1 MVITMTS
8 TKTMVEQELVNEI
21 ASSLTEQLLMLYPNG
36 SPAEDEKAIKKR
48 LDGMLLPSDSELE
61 DMEAMRLA
69 LPIAIEKWKAST
81 PVVETEKTKSK
92 SFSLFDQ
99 LLQLQ
104 PPVTFD
110 QIKEA
115 ASSEARLVLCR
126 KMDYLDD
133 MFLADWNEIKP
144 ILLNE
149 LRISDNNGTKFEFL
163 KLHRKFYDLGRS
175 SSEYLVLQYE
185 LCQNVFHAIFSHIQN
200 SNSDSDFLFS
210 LIKTWCD
217 MFLDIMQR
225 DLYSQDLVEVMEGR
239 MLFLLRDTSP
249 SISNMNGT
257 VHISPVHLLAL
268 ADSQARWFQSW
279 VQSTSLENLLSLL
292 EQTSV
297 FPDIIKRCATALP
310 EKNSSDDSALVQY
323 THYKQSVVMLA
334 CVLEK
339 ARVTRFPWHLF
350 SQTPADSLNVTD
362 LGNVTARP
370 LSNKSTTPNSAPGS
384 KHDIDKMLDIFA
396 KAISLEESLE
406 WTRICGNALEAILS
420 GCKGT
425 DKFDQHFQRVNSEI
439 GTTHEEA
446 QSYWNA
452 ATCRLR

>member
-1 MVITMTS
+1 MTR

-21 ASSLTEQLLMLYPNG
+21 ASSLTEQLLLLYPKA
-36 SPAEDEKAIKKR
+36 SPVEDEKAIKKR
-48 LDGMLLPSDSELE
+48 LDGMLLPSDSESE
-61 DMEAMRLA
+61 DMETMRLA
-69 LPIAIEKWKAST
+69 LPIAIERWKAST
-81 PVVETEKTKSK
+81 PVAETEKPKSK

-115 ASSEARLVLCR
+115 ASSEARLVLYR

-133 MFLADWNEIKP
+133 MFLEDWNEIKP
-144 ILLNE
+144 LLLNE
-149 LRISDNNGTKFEFL
+149 LQTSDNNGTNFEFL

-185 LCQNVFHAIFSHIQN
+185 LCQNVFDAIVSRIQDR
-200 SNSDSDFLFS
+200 NSDSNFLFS

-249 SISNMNGT
+249 SIYN
-257 VHISPVHLLAL
+257 ISPVHLLAL

-279 VQSTSLENLLSLL
+279 VQSTSLDNLLSLL
-292 EQTSV
+292 EQTAV

-310 EKNSSDDSALVQY
+310 EKNSSDDSALLQY
-323 THYKQSVVMLA
+323 AHYKQSAVMLA

-339 ARVTRFPWHLF
+339 ARVTRFPWLLF

-370 LSNKSTTPNSAPGS
+370 LSNNKSTTPNSAPAS

-406 WTRICGNALEAILS
+406 WTRICGNALETILS

-425 DKFDQHFQRVNSEI
+425 DYFDQHFQRVNSEI

-446 QSYWNA
+446 QIYWNA